1 VQFTTGCG
9 SAGNWLSQW
18 YLGITT
24 PFDSPKATVIRVR
37 AGKTK
42 TGIDASLK
50 LGGQIGGTVRSK
62 SGAAL
67 PGICVTIFGRVRGGF
82 VGYEVR
88 SGRGGHYVLHSVFPG
103 RYTVQF
109 SIGCGNKGN
118 YAPQWW
124 RLKSSAGQAT
134 PIKITGPRVVSH
146 IDAALSPG
154 ALISGTVRAVN
165 STGKPLAGVC
175 VEASDR
181 RGDDFADALTAKD
194 GSYQLKGLAGGRYLI
209 VFDPTCFGSTSSNF
223 LGQHRVV
230 SVKPAGSRT
239 GVNAFLQ
246 PGAGVSGVV
255 KDSHGNALPGV
266 CVQIAGRHGNA
277 FGVSGSNGSYSIT
290 GQPAGSYIVQFAGG
304 CGNRGSVAPQFY
316 KNESGEASAD
326 PVALTTGKITKG
338 IGAAMQPGATIT
350 GTVTDP
356 ADHRLNSACVGVAD
370 QSLAAFNFGAFD
382 DIEFTSG
389 GHYRAQNLAPGLY
402 QVSFGCNAGGR

>member
-1 VQFTTGCG
+1 LPPGEYELRVSECASAPAGAGFTPSTALWPGLPARVTLSAGQVRTLPPALLLSASGLAPALRLTGGANRASTGGIAGRVTGKGHPLQGICADAFRVGGGGGRGAATPKTGRYRISGLEPGRYQVQFTTGCG
-9 SAGNWLSQW
+9 STGNWLSQW

-50 LGGQIGGTVRSK
+50 LGGQIGGTVRSR

-103 RYTVQF
+103 RYAVQF

-239 GVNAFLQ
+239 GVNDFLQ
-246 PGAGVSGVV
+246 PGRES
-255 KDSHGNALPGV
+255 
-266 CVQIAGRHGNA
+266 
-277 FGVSGSNGSYSIT
+277 
-290 GQPAGSYIVQFAGG
+290 PAS
-304 CGNRGSVAPQFY
+304 
-316 KNESGEASAD
+316 
-326 PVALTTGKITKG
+326 
-338 IGAAMQPGATIT
+338 
-350 GTVTDP
+350 
-356 ADHRLNSACVGVAD
+356 
-370 QSLAAFNFGAFD
+370 
-382 DIEFTSG
+382 
-389 GHYRAQNLAPGLY
+389 
-402 QVSFGCNAGGR
+402 